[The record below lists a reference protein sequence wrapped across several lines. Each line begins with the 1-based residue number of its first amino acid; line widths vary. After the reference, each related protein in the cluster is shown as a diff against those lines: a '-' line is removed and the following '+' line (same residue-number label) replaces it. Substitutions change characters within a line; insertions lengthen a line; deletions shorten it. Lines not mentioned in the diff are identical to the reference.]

1 MKKESLIHRVIDT
14 LACFMLG
21 IMGAIFIIVCIVMAN
36 IARYGW

>member
-1 MKKESLIHRVIDT
+1 MKKESLINRVIDT
-14 LACFMLG
+14 LACILLG

>member
-14 LACFMLG
+14 LACLMLG
-21 IMGAIFIIVCIVMAN
+21 IMGSIFIIVCIVMAN

>member
-1 MKKESLIHRVIDT
+1 MKKESLIHRVIET
-14 LACFMLG
+14 LALFMLG